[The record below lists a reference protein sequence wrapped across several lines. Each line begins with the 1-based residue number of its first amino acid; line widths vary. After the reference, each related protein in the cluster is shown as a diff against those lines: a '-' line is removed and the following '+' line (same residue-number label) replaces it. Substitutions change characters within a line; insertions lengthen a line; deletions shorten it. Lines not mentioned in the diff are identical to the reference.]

1 MSIYVYFVKKRS
13 NLMLYLNGRT
23 SVESSEKIPVLC
35 FIKISQLSK
44 IKITV
49 FLKVSGYRL
58 QDFKRTI
65 VD

>member
-1 MSIYVYFVKKRS
+1 
-13 NLMLYLNGRT
+13 MLYLNGPT